1 MEKTLFKRVEQ
12 YKDRWSSFDS
22 ETGIISLSEKPT
34 ARELKEFEVFED
46 FGEKFLEQISPD
58 VAIVTWK
65 KGSVLF
71 EEGSFIDVAFYLVE
85 GEVTVHLSQARDHD
99 AGIEPIFASD
109 RTLML
114 KRPLPLPA
122 AASPSSGET
131 QHYSQTQKL
140 RTDPTATFLST
151 LDFDL
156 PRGAELPLVPGE
168 FFGEIGAL
176 NGWPMPVT
184 ASTLTD
190 CVVVQIRV
198 PALRRMKKQSDAF
211 KQRIDRI
218 YRQRALLNQL
228 KASPLFRACPDSLVT
243 ELAGK
248 VELISCEPEEIV
260 VQEGEATEAVYL
272 VRSGFM
278 KLSRLM
284 GQGQRAVSY
293 LSKGMTFGE
302 VELLIEEID
311 SWRHTVSSVG
321 YSELVKISAQD
332 FSRIVGSQPEL
343 EKELWRHA
351 VERIKECG
359 ASLRSTQQS
368 EFIDFSLEKGLVE
381 GNSIL
386 VIDLNTC
393 TRCDECV
400 RACADTHGGRPRFV
414 REGDKYDN
422 LLITKACYHCQ
433 DPVCLIGCPTGAI
446 RRANVGNVVEINED
460 ICIGCSH
467 CANNCPYDAISMHDT
482 GGQWGLDAL
491 PKALRG
497 QDRML
502 ASKCDLCYTSKSGP
516 ACVSNCPQGCA
527 SRVGSTEEFQQ
538 LLAKRE

>member
-22 ETGIISLSEKPT
+22 ETGITSLSEKPS
-34 ARELKEFEVFED
+34 ARKLKEFEVFEG
-46 FGEKFLEQISPD
+46 FGENFLEQISPD

-71 EEGSFIDVAFYLVE
+71 EEGSFIDVAFYLVK
-85 GEVTVHLSQARDHD
+85 GEVAVHLSQAQEDD
-99 AGIEPIFASD
+99 AAIEPIFASD

-114 KRPLPLPA
+114 KRPSPPPA
-122 AASPSSGET
+122 ASSPPSGESL
-131 QHYSQTQKL
+131 HYTRTQKL

-156 PRGAELPLVPGE
+156 PRGAALPLVPGE

-176 NGWPMPVT
+176 SGWPMSAT

-198 PALRRMKKQSDAF
+198 PALRRMKKQSDVF

-228 KASPLFRACPDSLVT
+228 KASPLFRVCPEDLVT
-243 ELAGK
+243 ELVGK

-260 VQEGEATEAVYL
+260 LREGEATDAVYL

-284 GQGQRAVSY
+284 GQGQRAISY
-293 LSKGMTFGE
+293 ISKGMTFGE

-332 FSRIVGSQPEL
+332 FSRIVSSHPEI

-400 RACADTHGGRPRFV
+400 RACADTHGGLPRFV

-467 CANNCPYDAISMHDT
+467 CAIHS
-482 GGQWGLDAL
+482 
-491 PKALRG
+491 
-497 QDRML
+497 
-502 ASKCDLCYTSKSGP
+502 
-516 ACVSNCPQGCA
+516 VISNCG
-527 SRVGSTEEFQQ
+527 
-538 LLAKRE
+538 

>member
-22 ETGIISLSEKPT
+22 ETGIISLSEKPS
-34 ARELKEFEVFED
+34 AKELKEFEVFEG

-71 EEGSFIDVAFYLVE
+71 EEGSFIDVAFYLVK
-85 GEVTVHLSQARDHD
+85 GEVAVHLSQTQDDD
-99 AGIEPIFASD
+99 AGVEPIFASD
-109 RTLML
+109 RTIML
-114 KRPLPLPA
+114 KRPSPPPST
-122 AASPSSGET
+122 ASPSSGET
-131 QHYSQTQKL
+131 LHYTRTQKL
-140 RTDPTATFLST
+140 RTDPTAVFLST

-156 PRGAELPLVPGE
+156 PRGSALPLVPGE

-176 NGWPMPVT
+176 NGWPMSVT

-190 CVVVQIRV
+190 CVVLQIRV
-198 PALRRMKKQSDAF
+198 PALRRMKKQSDVF

-218 YRQRALLNQL
+218 YRQRTLLGQL
-228 KASPLFRACPDSLVT
+228 KASPLFRVCPDDLVT

-248 VELISCEPEEIV
+248 VELISCEPEETV
-260 VQEGEATEAVYL
+260 VREGEATDAVYL

-293 LSKGMTFGE
+293 ISKGMTFGE

-332 FSRIVGSQPEL
+332 FSRIVRSHPEL
-343 EKELWRHA
+343 EQELWRHA

-400 RACADTHGGRPRFV
+400 RACADTHGGLPRFV

-467 CANNCPYDAISMHDT
+467 CADNCPYDAISMHDT
-482 GGQWGLDAL
+482 GGQWGPDAL

-502 ASKCDLCYTSKSGP
+502 ASKCDLCYTSESGP
-516 ACVSNCPQGCA
+516 ACVRNCPQGCA